1 VVQAIE
7 TTPQALQYAPE
18 YLQDGGGLL
27 NSAIDHCP
35 YSYMYASDN
44 VKQNQARVLY
54 FLENVPE
61 KELTLGLVMEMVKH
75 CPMILNELSD
85 QWKDHEQV
93 IIAAVRRWGGA
104 LSYATERFRDDFNI
118 VLTAVKSSRGE
129 ALEYASE
136 RLRDDPIIVSAA
148 VKCGGRALQHASERF
163 RDDPTTVSAAVKRGG
178 WSLEYASERFR
189 DDLNIAFAAF
199 QSCGESLE
207 HVSERLRDR
216 VDVVLAACEQ
226 NHSAFRFAS
235 DKLRDDT
242 DVVLAAIK
250 VSDECFAYASER
262 IRNDRDTVLAA
273 VKINTSTLRNA
284 SDALKSDEE
293 VVRTAVRKDGKAIV
307 YASEELKSD
316 VTMIALA
323 LGCID
328 IIRMED
334 VIDCDILKAMRKIVS
349 AIILH
354 EGPSSYI
361 FNDMRT
367 DSIRHYAEHVWKK
380 RYYERFWLTQ
390 QSVPDEECARLVLEF
405 LLGTNGLPGRSTL
418 RDYIREQFALANEFV
433 RLSPIFCAICSYG
446 GSRSF
451 LSVWDRRVLLFESI
465 LASYIDDDDDNDTQ
479 F

>member
-1 VVQAIE
+1 
-7 TTPQALQYAPE
+7 
-18 YLQDGGGLL
+18 
-27 NSAIDHCP
+27 
-35 YSYMYASDN
+35 MN
-44 VKQNQARVLY
+44 V
-54 FLENVPE
+54 F
-61 KELTLGLVMEMVKH
+61 
-75 CPMILNELSD
+75 
-85 QWKDHEQV
+85 
-93 IIAAVRRWGGA
+93 
-104 LSYATERFRDDFNI
+104 F
-118 VLTAVKSSRGE
+118 
-129 ALEYASE
+129 
-136 RLRDDPIIVSAA
+136 
-148 VKCGGRALQHASERF
+148 
-163 RDDPTTVSAAVKRGG
+163 
-178 WSLEYASERFR
+178 
-189 DDLNIAFAAF
+189 
-199 QSCGESLE
+199 
-207 HVSERLRDR
+207 
-216 VDVVLAACEQ
+216 
-226 NHSAFRFAS
+226 
-235 DKLRDDT
+235 
-242 DVVLAAIK
+242 
-250 VSDECFAYASER
+250 YASER

-273 VKINTSTLRNA
+273 VKINASTLRNA

-293 VVRTAVRKDGKAIV
+293 VVRTAGRKDGIAIV

-328 IIRMED
+328 IIRMEE
-334 VIDCDILKAMRKIVS
+334 VIGYDILKTMKKIIS
-349 AIILH
+349 AIIL
-354 EGPSSYI
+354 PDSYI